1 MFQKGEATMTT
12 SVLNE
17 LIQKVDALTPDEQLR
32 LIAHLAE
39 RVRATRSVSRPRRKW
54 REIRGIAPYPLVG
67 EDAQVWVSRSRREG
81 AEHRE
86 RQ

>member
-1 MFQKGEATMTT
+1 MTT

-17 LIQKVDALTPDEQLR
+17 AIQKAKALTPDEQLR

-39 RVRATRSVSRPRRKW
+39 RVRVTRSVSRPRRKW
-54 REIRGIAPYPLVG
+54 REIRGMAPDPLVG
-67 EDAQVWVSRSRREG
+67 EDAQVWVSRSRRESV
-81 AEHRE
+81 EHRE